1 MNARL
6 GIGRVVRAVGGFFY
20 VEPDDGSAVQIECSV
35 RGRLKVKTITILV
48 GDQVAFTTENGQGVI
63 TGVVSRETT
72 LKRPYIANVNLI
84 VLVFACKQPDP
95 SAYLIA
101 KFLVLAEQ
109 SGLPFILVFNK
120 ADLITMSDL
129 HQLLAIYR
137 DCGYRAFD
145 ASATTGRS
153 RETLQREFRGRIA
166 VLAGP
171 SGVGKSAL
179 LNMVASGFKMS
190 TGAVS
195 PKTGRG
201 RHTTREVQLLRI
213 DPDSYIADTPGFTQI
228 ALEGIIPAQLSK
240 FFPDFREFLTTCRF
254 DGCLHQAEPDCGVK
268 KAVDEGRIT
277 AERYQAYL
285 SLLAEVTEHWRRR
298 YR

>member
-1 MNARL
+1 MNTRL
-6 GIGRVVRAVGGFFY
+6 GIGRVVRAIGGFFY
-20 VEPDDGSAVQIECSV
+20 VEPDDGSAAQIECSV
-35 RGRLKVKTITILV
+35 RGRLKIQNAMILV
-48 GDQVAFTTENGQGVI
+48 GDQVTFTFEDGQGVI
-63 TGVVSRETT
+63 SGVVNRETT

-109 SGLPFILVFNK
+109 SGLPFIVVFNK
-120 ADLITMSDL
+120 ADLIAMSDL
-129 HQLLAIYR
+129 HQLLALYHN
-137 DCGYRAFD
+137 CGYRVFG

-153 RETLQREFRGRIA
+153 RETLQQEFQGKIA

-179 LNMVASGFKMS
+179 LNMVASGLKMS

-195 PKTGRG
+195 LKTGRG

-228 ALEGIIPAQLSK
+228 ALEGIAPAQLSE
-240 FFPDFREFLTTCRF
+240 FFPDFSEFLASCRF

-268 KAVDEGRIT
+268 KAVDEGRIP

-285 SLLAEVTEHWRRR
+285 SLLAEVTECWRHR